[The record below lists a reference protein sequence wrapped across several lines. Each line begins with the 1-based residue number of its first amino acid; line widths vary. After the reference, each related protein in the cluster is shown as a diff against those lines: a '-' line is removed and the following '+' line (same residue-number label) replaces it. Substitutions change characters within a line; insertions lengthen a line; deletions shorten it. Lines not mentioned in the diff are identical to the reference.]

1 MKKVYI
7 IASACVINAK
17 DSVNE
22 DFIIYGIFTDRE
34 SAELYKLLYVK
45 ENSFEDG
52 KYVEEFEENLQE
64 LLQIYEIEV
73 NKLQELKIQCE
84 YF

>member
-1 MKKVYI
+1 MKKVYL

-17 DSVNE
+17 DSVDE

-34 SAELYKLLYVK
+34 SADLYKQFYVQK
-45 ENSFEDG
+45 NSFENG
-52 KYVEEFEENLQE
+52 KYVEEFKENLHE